1 MLGDFPATQK
11 PEIGINSAEKRSI
24 WTDSGLL
31 VNVAEDTFQFIKAIV
46 RDNQLA
52 FSAR

>member
-11 PEIGINSAEKRSI
+11 PEIGIDSAEKRS
-24 WTDSGLL
+24 TSTASDLL
-31 VNVAEDTFQFIKAIV
+31 VDVAEDTFQFIKAIV

-52 FSAR
+52 FPAG